1 MNNLKIKDVLQ
12 ISIVAAIYIVL
23 TVAVSPLS
31 YGDVQFRVSETLMLL
46 VLYKKRYAIS
56 MIIGCLIA
64 NLFSPVGAVDVI
76 FGTLATI
83 VAIIPM
89 LFIKNLEISSIFP
102 SISNGIIVGLE
113 LAIVYELPIA
123 FTMFTVFLGEFVVVS
138 LIGIPLFRALEKN
151 SGFMEVLD
159 AEPLPSRFNINPYV
173 SLNIAIFILS
183 FVIYIKLALNVV
195 DETYY
200 TLFYNLKHKNYIY
213 SICLPIIC
221 FLYLLFSIFFNKFK
235 GLIFDILFILSFI
248 VVFIILVMNY
258 EFKIKLSFYL
268 FIIIP
273 LLMSFVSFV
282 RFMWKIKYEEIL
294 STKNAQIEE

>member
-173 SLNIAIFILS
+173 LLS
-183 FVIYIKLALNVV
+183 
-195 DETYY
+195 
-200 TLFYNLKHKNYIY
+200 
-213 SICLPIIC
+213 
-221 FLYLLFSIFFNKFK
+221 
-235 GLIFDILFILSFI
+235 
-248 VVFIILVMNY
+248 
-258 EFKIKLSFYL
+258 
-268 FIIIP
+268 
-273 LLMSFVSFV
+273 
-282 RFMWKIKYEEIL
+282 
-294 STKNAQIEE
+294 